1 MKKSKDNFHTNMHT
15 LQLANQFM
23 VRAQKACSV
32 LLEAG
37 AVAPFNSE
45 LRGASPREC
54 FNALAF
60 HRFVN
65 KYSVP
70 DPATDGA
77 RKLKCYRDWVAF
89 EEKLFEFNFKEI
101 LS

>member
-1 MKKSKDNFHTNMHT
+1 MKKSKDNFHTNAHT

-23 VRAQKACSV
+23 VQAQRACGV

-54 FNALAF
+54 FNALTF

-70 DPATDGA
+70 DSASDNA
-77 RKLKCYRDWVAF
+77 RKL
-89 EEKLFEFNFKEI
+89 
-101 LS
+101 